1 MKFIIIYTN
10 YYCYGNVLYV
20 SIWHPGLKDSMS
32 VIKRSGNVKEFSC
45 GITLQPRFNVF

>member
-32 VIKRSGNVKEFSC
+32 VVK
-45 GITLQPRFNVF
+45 